1 MKSFPVG
8 EFKACFSDIMEQVRA
23 GEEIV
28 ITYGQKKE
36 KLAVIIPYAAYK
48 NKGIKLGLLKDK
60 TLTFKDFEMT
70 EDELLNL

>member
-23 GEEIV
+23 GEEII
-28 ITYGQKKE
+28 ITYGKKKE

-48 NKGIKLGLLKDK
+48 GKGIKLGLLKDK
-60 TLTFKDFEMT
+60 PLTFKNFEMT
-70 EDELLNL
+70 EDEFLGL